1 MNNTEEK
8 LPASFDE
15 LIRTHEL
22 PILVDFWAEWCGPC
36 RMMTPVLS
44 QLASEMKGK
53 LTVIKINTDEKPAL
67 AAKYGISSIPTM
79 ILFKEGKEAG
89 RTSGAMN
96 LESLK
101 KKFALS

>member
-1 MNNTEEK
+1 MALEFTDANFKQSVLDSDK
-8 LPASFDE
+8 LSV
-15 LIRTHEL
+15 I
-22 PILVDFWAEWCGPC
+22 DFWAEWCGPC